1 MSRHGNEAS
10 QVPYAYATGDLLKE
24 RHTYF
29 YSGYGGRLFLKG
41 WRADR
46 DAARGAFGAT
56 APPPPRPPSSPI
68 SAGPVETAPLLE
80 QVLESV
86 QRGAA
91 DTPEARRALSNLVKK
106 FEVTKRI
113 HRAYDER
120 FRAVDRFDHENLGL
134 YLRLAEVFE
143 AAHAATGELPYLN
156 ALLKCL
162 DTLCALRGGG
172 LSEADRRRLSWLIER
187 ERGHVHALAASLARP

>member
-1 MSRHGNEAS
+1 M
-10 QVPYAYATGDLLKE
+10 
-24 RHTYF
+24 
-29 YSGYGGRLFLKG
+29 
-41 WRADR
+41 
-46 DAARGAFGAT
+46 
-56 APPPPRPPSSPI
+56 

-91 DTPEARRALSNLVKK
+91 DTAEARRALNLVKK

-120 FRAVDRFDHENLGL
+120 FRAVDRSDHEDLGL

-162 DTLCALRGGG
+162 DTLCALRSG
-172 LSEADRRRLSWLIER
+172 LSEADRRRLSWLFER
-187 ERGHVHALAASLARP
+187 ERGHVDALAASLARP